1 MSEVLGTIKILD
13 DRIITKKDG
22 LVETWSRWSGD
33 ENSFI
38 VYDGVRYRLMKSD
51 GDIVR
56 KTDIYSDEDE
66 DDDTPFFRE
75 DF

>member
-38 VYDGVRYRLMKSD
+38 VYDGVC
-51 GDIVR
+51 GVIN
-56 KTDIYSDEDE
+56 EQ
-66 DDDTPFFRE
+66 PNAQA
-75 DF
+75 